1 MCNLPSGSKSTH
13 IRWLVVG
20 LLMGIAFL
28 AHFNRLGMAVAGK
41 EHFIGPDRISAE
53 QMGLVYS
60 TFLFAYML
68 GMLPG
73 GYLIDRIGPRR
84 AMTGMGIGLGL
95 CSALTGLLGWTGL
108 AIPALFLP
116 LMAIRGIAGASSVPL
131 HPGAARTV
139 SLWTPLTE
147 RSTANGLVTAGAV
160 IGIASTYPV
169 FGWLIDRVGW
179 PAAFV
184 VAGTALVVLSLVWAA
199 LVSDSAGTH
208 PKVNDAERALVVA
221 SGNPQ
226 ARTRPTTSEIFG
238 LFTNRSLV
246 LLTLSYGA
254 LSYLQYMFFYWV
266 EYYFGEV
273 LKLPD
278 SESRSA
284 SFIVMLSMAAGMAGG
299 GWVADR
305 LGRRFGFRRGCQV
318 VGIAGMGASAG
329 LSLLG
334 LTMAHPDA
342 IVACFALSMGS
353 LGLCEGGLLE
363 HGAGPRTEERGTGRR
378 SRQHRREC
386 RRHARPGLHPD
397 HRPSVRLGCGGRRC
411 RRDLRRRCLALA
423 VCASCRNDRVASV
436 RSVAVA
442 GTDPGGDFD
451 FDPDPRIAQLGRK
464 HRRRGAGPAKVPPQ
478 DRPSLPE
485 LLRCRQDVRHSHHVR
500 E

>member
-1 MCNLPSGSKSTH
+1 MSNLSPGLKPTH

-28 AHFNRLGMAVAGK
+28 AHFNRLGMSVAGK
-41 EHFIGPDRISAE
+41 EQFIGSGRLSAE
-53 QMGLVYS
+53 QMGVVYS
-60 TFLFAYML
+60 TFLFVYTL

-73 GYLIDRIGPRR
+73 GYFIDRVGPRR
-84 AMTGMGIGLGL
+84 AMTAMGIGLGV
-95 CSALTGLLGWTGL
+95 CSALTGTLGWTGL

-116 LMAIRGIAGASSVPL
+116 LLVIRGIAGASSVPL

-169 FGWLIDRVGW
+169 FGWLMDRVGW

-184 VAGTALVVLSLVWAA
+184 VAGTALVVISLVWAA
-199 LVSDSAGTH
+199 LVTDGPGSH
-208 PKVNDAERALVVA
+208 PWTNDAERALVA
-221 SGNPQ
+221 ADGNHP
-226 ARTRPTTSEIFG
+226 ARTHATVGEIFG

-278 SESRSA
+278 SESRDA
-284 SFIVMLSMAAGMAGG
+284 SSIVMQAMAAGMAGG

-305 LGRRFGFRRGCQV
+305 LTRRFGFRRGCQI

-334 LTMAHPDA
+334 LTMTDPNA
-342 IVACFALSMGS
+342 IVTCFALSMGA
-353 LGLCEGGLLE
+353 LGLCEGVFWSMAPALAPKNGGLAGAVANTGGNAVGMLAPALTPLIGQAFGWNVAVVVACAIC
-363 HGAGPRTEERGTGRR
+363 GAGAVFWLGV
-378 SRQHRREC
+378 
-386 RRHARPGLHPD
+386 RPAET
-397 HRPSVRLGCGGRRC
+397 S
-411 RRDLRRRCLALA
+411 
-423 VCASCRNDRVASV
+423 RNDS
-436 RSVAVA
+436 
-442 GTDPGGDFD
+442 
-451 FDPDPRIAQLGRK
+451 
-464 HRRRGAGPAKVPPQ
+464 
-478 DRPSLPE
+478 
-485 LLRCRQDVRHSHHVR
+485 
-500 E
+500 